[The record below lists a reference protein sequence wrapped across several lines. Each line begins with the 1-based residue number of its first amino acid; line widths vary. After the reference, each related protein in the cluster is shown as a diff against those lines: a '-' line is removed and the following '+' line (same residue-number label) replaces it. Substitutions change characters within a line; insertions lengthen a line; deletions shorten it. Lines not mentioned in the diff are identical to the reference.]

1 MRFVWSR
8 TMAAAVAAIA
18 LVSCGGTAQAP
29 GSGAAPA
36 SGGPG
41 ATPAASPAAKAAG
54 APIRLGASQN
64 ITTNA
69 PVWLTQQAQLF
80 QKNGLNVNLQSISS
94 TTGIKQ
100 LVAGQLDAIVAG
112 APESITARAAGA
124 PIQIVA
130 VLQTSC
136 DMEMVVPKDITSVS
150 QLKGK
155 TVAVITKPSVQGIC
169 TVADLRKHGLE
180 PDTDYKLIET
190 GSAGT
195 YGAIVAALQSKNADA
210 GALQPDFAHKLEQA
224 APVHTLYDMG
234 TEQGLVTAAASL
246 TFASV
251 FIQARPDEVQ
261 KTLDSLLQ
269 GEAYYK
275 QHKAEAESLLKTLFK
290 ISDQTQL
297 EATYARQGQLMAKDI
312 TPRESLFPDM
322 IAALAQVQPAVKQ
335 VDLSSLLNQRFAQSA
350 MGRGLTNF

>member
-1 MRFVWSR
+1 
-8 TMAAAVAAIA
+8 MATTVAIA
-18 LVSCGGTAQAP
+18 LVSCGGTPSPAG
-29 GSGAAPA
+29 GSSPT
-36 SGGPG
+36 SGSAR
-41 ATPAASPAAKAAG
+41 ATSSSSPAAKAAG
-54 APIRLGASQN
+54 VPIRLGASQN

-69 PVWLTQQAQLF
+69 PVWLTQQTQLF
-80 QKNGLNVNLQSISS
+80 QKNGLNVDLQSISS

-100 LVAGQLDAIVAG
+100 LVAGQLDAVVAG
-112 APESITARAAGA
+112 APESITARAAGS

-136 DMEMVVPKDITSVS
+136 DMEMVVRNDVTSVS

-224 APVHTLYDMG
+224 GQVHTLYDMG
-234 TEQGLVTAAASL
+234 TEQGLLTAASSL
-246 TFASV
+246 TFASA
-251 FIQARPDEVQ
+251 FIQAHPNEVQ
-261 KTLDSLLQ
+261 KSLDSLLQ

-275 QHKAEAESLLKTLFK
+275 QQKDEAQSLLKTVFK

-297 EATYARQGQLMAKDI
+297 EETYTRQGQLMAKDI
-312 TPRESLFPDM
+312 TPREALFPDM
-322 IAALAQVQPAVKQ
+322 IAALAQLQPDVKQ
-335 VDLSSLLNQRFAQSA
+335 LDLSSLLNQRFAQSA
-350 MGRGLTNF
+350 MDRGLTNF